1 MTDLQLLDAFDDCLT
16 RLRAGESLEACLQ
29 SYPGFAGELRPMI
42 EAAQGAMAASHVPHT
57 AQMRSRAKFL
67 TAAGQLRSPRPSPL
81 VNLLRRFASTAVAVL
96 AAAILVT
103 TSLYYA
109 SASALPGNSLY
120 PAKRAFE
127 DIRVQLASDPAARF
141 DLEQEFIERREAEL
155 EAVLK
160 NKEAAT
166 VMFGGPLV
174 SNTGARWQV
183 GKHDVLIDAHT
194 DIIGDPRL
202 GFYVEV
208 TANSQAGTLT
218 ALKVNVEEVEI
229 TGQLVGSGDQWMIQ
243 AVTFVIV
250 PETVVTGD
258 LQRGAMATA
267 RIRTLHSGDRVA
279 TYVTILAPTVQP
291 PAHTPTSTH
300 TQTPT
305 PTSTPTS
312 TETTEPSE
320 TPSATLEPS
329 KTPTKTRTRAPTLTS
344 TPSETPTP
352 APVVGPS
359 ETPRPADTQD
369 PGGSND
375 NGNDNSNDN
384 DDDNDNGNDNGND
397 NSNDNGG

>member
-16 RLRAGESLEACLQ
+16 RLRAGESLDACLQ
-29 SYPGFAGELRPMI
+29 SYPDFAGELRPMI
-42 EAAQGAMAASHVPHT
+42 EAAQGAMAASRVPRP
-57 AQMRSRAKFL
+57 AQMRSRARFL

-109 SASALPGNSLY
+109 SASTLPGDGLY

-160 NKEAAT
+160 NKETAT

-174 SNTGARWQV
+174 SNDGAKWQV

-194 DIIGDPRL
+194 DINGDPRP

-208 TANSQAGTLT
+208 TANSVAGTLT
-218 ALKVNVEEVEI
+218 ALEVNVEEVEI
-229 TGQLVGSGDQWMIQ
+229 TGQLVGSDRQWMIK

-258 LQRGAMATA
+258 
-267 RIRTLHSGDRVA
+267 
-279 TYVTILAPTVQP
+279 
-291 PAHTPTSTH
+291 
-300 TQTPT
+300 
-305 PTSTPTS
+305 
-312 TETTEPSE
+312 
-320 TPSATLEPS
+320 
-329 KTPTKTRTRAPTLTS
+329 
-344 TPSETPTP
+344 
-352 APVVGPS
+352 
-359 ETPRPADTQD
+359 
-369 PGGSND
+369 
-375 NGNDNSNDN
+375 
-384 DDDNDNGNDNGND
+384 
-397 NSNDNGG
+397 